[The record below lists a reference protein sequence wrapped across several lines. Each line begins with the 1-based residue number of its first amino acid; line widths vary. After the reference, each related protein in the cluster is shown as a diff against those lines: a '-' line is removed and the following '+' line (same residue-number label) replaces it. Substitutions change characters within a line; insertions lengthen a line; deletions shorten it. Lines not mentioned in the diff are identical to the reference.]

1 MIAYIGVRRCESRPG
16 RSAYCNRAP
25 TAHRDSHRRAGVY
38 AHDFQGNIHQEKYI
52 NEMYGVKEMGLL
64 WWERQGKTNKG
75 KRAGRTFE
83 ETKKV
88 ASRSNERSNE
98 WHELKAAYIHTTY
111 YICST

>member
-1 MIAYIGVRRCESRPG
+1 VCLAPVEALIATELRQHAVTRVERAFICCE
-16 RSAYCNRAP
+16 
-25 TAHRDSHRRAGVY
+25 V
-38 AHDFQGNIHQEKYI
+38 HDFQGNIHQEKYI

-98 WHELKAAYIHTTY
+98 WHELKAAYIHTKY
-111 YICST
+111 YIYST